1 MAKQSGYL
9 QRQKEVMQAVMEVSE
24 QTTRQLM
31 LDTLQITMHVEHGW
45 GFDG

>member
-31 LDTLQITMHVEHGW
+31 LDTLEDHHACGIWLGL
-45 GFDG
+45 